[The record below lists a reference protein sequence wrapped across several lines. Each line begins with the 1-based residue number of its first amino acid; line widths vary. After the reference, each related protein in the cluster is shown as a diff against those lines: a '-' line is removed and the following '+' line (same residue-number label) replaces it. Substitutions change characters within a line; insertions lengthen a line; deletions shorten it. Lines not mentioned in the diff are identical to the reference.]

1 MQGLIVSST
10 GNWYEVWKEPLPLVG
25 SQSASADGASAVDGG
40 LTAGGKP
47 EVFVCQV
54 KGNFRL
60 KGVKT
65 TNPVA
70 VGDHVRFEWDAD
82 RQTGWITAV
91 EERKNVLI
99 RKSVNLSKRTHI
111 LAANIDRA
119 FCVVSLREPYTPPG
133 FIDRFTVACEAY
145 HLPCAIIFNK
155 TDLYDDTAHAD
166 LAERMAV
173 YESIGYPC
181 FRTSAVTG
189 EGVEALKAAMQGR
202 VCLFS
207 GNSGVGKSALA
218 NAVEPG
224 LNLREGRISETH
236 LKGMHTTTFARMYRL
251 AFGAFLIDTPGIK
264 ELGMVNLNTE
274 EVSRYFPE
282 MRPYAAS
289 CRFNNCTHEHEP
301 GCAVKA
307 AVEAGGIAAIRYKNY
322 LNILHGDEVEEP
334 GLLQNKQEGRK

>member
-1 MQGLIVSST
+1 MSDSGT
-10 GNWYEVWKEPLPLVG
+10 E
-25 SQSASADGASAVDGG
+25 AAMTADVPNGQDVYI
-40 LTAGGKP
+40 
-47 EVFVCQV
+47 CQV

-70 VGDHVRFEWDAD
+70 VGDHVRFEWDEG
-82 RQTGWITAV
+82 RHTGWITAV

-111 LAANIDRA
+111 IASNIDRA

-133 FIDRFTVACEAY
+133 FVDRFTVACEAY
-145 HLPCAIIFNK
+145 HLPCAVIFNK
-155 TDLYDDTAHAD
+155 IDIYDGAAKAD
-166 LAERMAV
+166 LAERMTV
-173 YESIGYPC
+173 YEKAGYPC
-181 FRTSAVTG
+181 FTTSAATG
-189 EGVEALKAAMQGR
+189 EGIEALKAAMQGR

-224 LNLREGRISETH
+224 LNLREGRISDTH
-236 LKGMHTTTFARMYRL
+236 LKGMHTTTSARMYRL
-251 AFGAFLIDTPGIK
+251 QFGAFLVDTPGIK

-274 EVSRYFPE
+274 EISRYFPE
-282 MRPYAAS
+282 MRALS
-289 CRFNNCTHEHEP
+289 GRCRFNNCTHEHEP
-301 GCAVKA
+301 GCAVKE
-307 AVEAGGIAAIRYKNY
+307 AVAQGGVAPVRYKNY

>member
-10 GNWYEVWKEPLPLVG
+10 GNRYEVWKEPL
-25 SQSASADGASAVDGG
+25 ADAGTDVSGG
-40 LTAGGKP
+40 QEAYI
-47 EVFVCQV
+47 CQV

-70 VGDHVRFEWDAD
+70 VGDHVRFEWDAE
-82 RQTGWITAV
+82 RRAGWITAV

-111 LAANIDRA
+111 IAANIDRA

-145 HLPCAIIFNK
+145 HLPCAIVFNK
-155 TDLYDDTAHAD
+155 VDLYDGAAKAD

-173 YESIGYPC
+173 YEKTGYPC
-181 FRTSAVTG
+181 FVTSAATG
-189 EGVEALKAAMQGR
+189 EGIETLKAAMQGR

-218 NAVEPG
+218 NAVAPG
-224 LNLREGRISETH
+224 LNLREGRISDAH

-251 AFGAFLIDTPGIK
+251 PFGAFLVDTPGIK

-282 MRPYAAS
+282 MRALAGQ

-301 GCAVKA
+301 GCAVKEAVEKGEVA
-307 AVEAGGIAAIRYKNY
+307 AVRYKNY

>member
-1 MQGLIVSST
+1 MRGLIVSST
-10 GNWYEVWKEPLPLVG
+10 GNRYEVWEEPL
-25 SQSASADGASAVDGG
+25 ADAGAE
-40 LTAGGKP
+40 TAGGQK
-47 EVFVCQV
+47 VYICQV

-70 VGDHVRFEWDAD
+70 VGDHVCFEWDAE
-82 RQTGWITAV
+82 RQSGWITAV

-111 LAANIDRA
+111 IAANIDRA

-155 TDLYDDTAHAD
+155 VDIYDDAAKAD

-173 YESIGYPC
+173 YEKTGYPC
-181 FRTSAVTG
+181 FVTSAATG
-189 EGVEALKAAMQGR
+189 QGIETLKAAMQGR

-218 NAVEPG
+218 NAVAPG
-224 LNLREGRISETH
+224 LNLREGRISDAH

-251 AFGAFLIDTPGIK
+251 PFGAFLVDTPGIK

-282 MRPYAAS
+282 MRALAHR

-301 GCAVKA
+301 GCAVKE
-307 AVEAGGIAAIRYKNY
+307 AVEKGEVEPVRYKNY

>member
-1 MQGLIVSST
+1 MRGLIVSST
-10 GNWYEVWKEPLPLVG
+10 GNRYEVWEEPL
-25 SQSASADGASAVDGG
+25 ADAGAE
-40 LTAGGKP
+40 TAGGQM
-47 EVFVCQV
+47 VYICQV

-70 VGDHVRFEWDAD
+70 VGDHVCFEWDAE
-82 RQTGWITAV
+82 RQSGWITAV

-111 LAANIDRA
+111 IAANIDRA

-155 TDLYDDTAHAD
+155 VDIYDDATKAD

-173 YESIGYPC
+173 YEKTGYPC
-181 FRTSAVTG
+181 FVTSAATG
-189 EGVEALKAAMQGR
+189 QGIETLKAAMQGR

-218 NAVEPG
+218 NAVAPG
-224 LNLREGRISETH
+224 LNLREGRISDAH

-251 AFGAFLIDTPGIK
+251 PFNAFLVDTPGIK

-282 MRPYAAS
+282 MRALAHR

-301 GCAVKA
+301 GCAVKE
-307 AVEAGGIAAIRYKNY
+307 AVEKGEVAPVRYKNY

>member
-1 MQGLIVSST
+1 MRGLIVSST
-10 GNWYEVWKEPLPLVG
+10 GDRYEVWKEPSAG
-25 SQSASADGASAVDGG
+25 ESGSASNVAASVVPSGE
-40 LTAGGKP
+40 P
-47 EVFVCQV
+47 QVFVCRV

-60 KGVKT
+60 KGIKT

-70 VGDHVRFEWDAD
+70 VGDHVRFEWDAQ
-82 RQTGWITAV
+82 RRTGWITSV

-111 LAANIDRA
+111 IAANIDRA

-155 TDLYDDTAHAD
+155 IDLYDATAETD

-173 YESIGYPC
+173 YERIGYPC

-189 EGVEALKAAMQGR
+189 EGVEALKSAMQGR

-251 AFGAFLIDTPGIK
+251 TFGAFLIDTPGIK

-274 EVSRYFPE
+274 EISRYFPE
-282 MRPYAAS
+282 MRALADR

-301 GCAVKA
+301 GCAVKQ
-307 AVEAGGIAAIRYKNY
+307 AVSEGGIAAVRYKNY

>member
-1 MQGLIVSST
+1 MRGLIVSST
-10 GNWYEVWKEPLPLVG
+10 GNRYEVWEEPL
-25 SQSASADGASAVDGG
+25 ADAGAE
-40 LTAGGKP
+40 TAGGQM
-47 EVFVCQV
+47 VYICQV

-70 VGDHVRFEWDAD
+70 VGDHVCFEWDAE
-82 RQTGWITAV
+82 RQSGWITAV

-111 LAANIDRA
+111 IAANIDRA

-155 TDLYDDTAHAD
+155 VDIYDDAAKAD

-173 YESIGYPC
+173 YEKTGYPC
-181 FRTSAVTG
+181 FVTSAATG
-189 EGVEALKAAMQGR
+189 QGIETLKAAMQGR

-218 NAVEPG
+218 NAVAPG
-224 LNLREGRISETH
+224 LNLREGRISDAH

-251 AFGAFLIDTPGIK
+251 PFNAFLVDTPGIK

-282 MRPYAAS
+282 MRALAHR

-301 GCAVKA
+301 GCAVKE
-307 AVEAGGIAAIRYKNY
+307 AVEKGEVAPVRYKNY

>member
-10 GNWYEVWKEPLPLVG
+10 GNRYEVWKEPLAEAAGIVG
-25 SQSASADGASAVDGG
+25 ADKASAAQDVYI
-40 LTAGGKP
+40 
-47 EVFVCQV
+47 CQV

-70 VGDHVRFEWDAD
+70 VGDHVRFEWDAE
-82 RQTGWITAV
+82 RQAGWITAV

-111 LAANIDRA
+111 IASNIDRA

-155 TDLYDDTAHAD
+155 IDIYDDAAKAD
-166 LAERMAV
+166 LAERIAV
-173 YESIGYPC
+173 YEKIGYPC
-181 FRTSAVTG
+181 FTASAATG
-189 EGVEALKAAMQGR
+189 EGIETLKAAMQGR

-224 LNLREGRISETH
+224 LNLREGRISDAH

-251 AFGAFLIDTPGIK
+251 SIGAFLVDTPGIK

-282 MRPYAAS
+282 MRALS
-289 CRFNNCTHEHEP
+289 DRCRFNNCTHEHEP
-301 GCAVKA
+301 GCAVKE
-307 AVEAGGIAAIRYKNY
+307 AVAQEEVAPVRYKNY

>member
-10 GNWYEVWKEPLPLVG
+10 GNRYEVWKEPLA
-25 SQSASADGASAVDGG
+25 SSSA
-40 LTAGGKP
+40 P
-47 EVFVCQV
+47 EAYICQV

-70 VGDHVRFEWDAD
+70 VGDHVRFEWDAE

-111 LAANIDRA
+111 IAANIDCA

-155 TDLYDDTAHAD
+155 IDIYDEAAKAD

-173 YESIGYPC
+173 YEKIGYPC
-181 FRTSAVTG
+181 FTTSAATG
-189 EGVEALKAAMQGR
+189 QGIETLKAAMQGR

-224 LNLREGRISETH
+224 LNLREGRISDAH

-251 AFGAFLIDTPGIK
+251 SFGAFLADTPGIK

-282 MRPYAAS
+282 MRALS
-289 CRFNNCTHEHEP
+289 GQCRFNNCTHEHEP
-301 GCAVKA
+301 GCAVKE
-307 AVEAGGIAAIRYKNY
+307 AVARGEVAAIRYKNY

>member
-1 MQGLIVSST
+1 MMRGLIVSST
-10 GNWYEVWKEPLPLVG
+10 GNRYEVWEEPL
-25 SQSASADGASAVDGG
+25 ADAGAE
-40 LTAGGKP
+40 TAGGQK
-47 EVFVCQV
+47 VYICQV

-70 VGDHVRFEWDAD
+70 VGDHVCFEWDAE
-82 RQTGWITAV
+82 RQSGWITAV

-111 LAANIDRA
+111 IAANIDRA

-155 TDLYDDTAHAD
+155 VDIYDDAAKAD

-173 YESIGYPC
+173 YEKTGYPC
-181 FRTSAVTG
+181 FVTSAATG
-189 EGVEALKAAMQGR
+189 QGIETLKAAMQGR

-218 NAVEPG
+218 NAVAPG
-224 LNLREGRISETH
+224 LNLREGRISDAH

-251 AFGAFLIDTPGIK
+251 PFGAFLVDTPGIK

-282 MRPYAAS
+282 MRALAHR

-301 GCAVKA
+301 GCAVKE
-307 AVEAGGIAAIRYKNY
+307 AVEKGEVAPVRYKNY

>member
-10 GNWYEVWKEPLPLVG
+10 GNRYEVWKEPLAEAAGIVG
-25 SQSASADGASAVDGG
+25 ADKASAAQDVYI
-40 LTAGGKP
+40 
-47 EVFVCQV
+47 CQV

-70 VGDHVRFEWDAD
+70 VGDHVRFEWDAE
-82 RQTGWITAV
+82 RQSGWITAV

-111 LAANIDRA
+111 IASNIDRA

-155 TDLYDDTAHAD
+155 VDIYDDAAKAD
-166 LAERMAV
+166 LAERIAV
-173 YESIGYPC
+173 YEKIGYPC
-181 FRTSAVTG
+181 FTASAATG
-189 EGVEALKAAMQGR
+189 EGIETLKAAMQGR

-224 LNLREGRISETH
+224 LNLREGRISDAH

-251 AFGAFLIDTPGIK
+251 SFGAFLVDTPGIK

-282 MRPYAAS
+282 MRALS
-289 CRFNNCTHEHEP
+289 DRCRFNNCTHEHEP
-301 GCAVKA
+301 GCAVKE
-307 AVEAGGIAAIRYKNY
+307 AVAQGEVAPVRYKNY